1 MMPDSC
7 CAVCCSN
14 RRSKGSELKF
24 YRICFGSDD
33 QSLAL
38 RKEWVTRIK
47 WDKWTKKQI
56 ENARIYSTQAG
67 TVLFLCWVY
76 LDVSFMHFF

>member
-1 MMPDSC
+1 MPDSC

-14 RRSKGSELKF
+14 RRSKGSGLKF
-24 YRICFGSDD
+24 YRIRFGSDD

-38 RKEWVTRIK
+38 RKEWVTTIK